1 MNPVTTILGVIIL
14 LAVITIFLYNS
25 LVKRRN
31 QAKEA
36 WSGIEVQL
44 KRRYDL
50 IPNLVNTVKGYAKH
64 EKTVFENVTKARTS
78 AMQATGVEDKSKAE
92 NMLSGALK
100 SLFAVSENYPDL
112 KASENFMEL
121 QRELTDTEDKI
132 MAARRFFNST
142 VKKLNTALESVPT
155 NIVGKIFKFEKQDFF
170 ELEPTE
176 KAAAQK
182 PTEVKF

>member
-1 MNPVTTILGVIIL
+1 MEALFLLIGVIVL
-14 LAVITIFLYNS
+14 LLIIFVVLYNS

-36 WSGIEVQL
+36 WSGIDVQL
-44 KRRYDL
+44 KRRHDL

-64 EKTVFENVTKARTS
+64 EKSVFENVTKARTS
-78 AMQATGVEDKSKAE
+78 AMQAGSVEDKSKTE

-112 KASENFMEL
+112 RANENFLSL

-132 MAARRFFNST
+132 MAARRFYNST

-155 NIVGKIFKFEKQDFF
+155 NIVGKMFNFEKRDFF
-170 ELEPTE
+170 ELEPSE
-176 KAAAQK
+176 AAAAQK